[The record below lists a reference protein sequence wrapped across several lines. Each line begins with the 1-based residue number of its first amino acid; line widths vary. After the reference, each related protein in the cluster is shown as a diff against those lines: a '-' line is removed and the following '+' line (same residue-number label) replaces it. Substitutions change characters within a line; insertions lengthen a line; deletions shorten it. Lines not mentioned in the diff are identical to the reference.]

1 MKRWVQIFKVFANI
15 NRLKIV
21 KLLAGTDKMT
31 VSDIADELDISLK
44 STSKHLI
51 ILDNIDVL
59 EGSGKSGHVYYWLNQ
74 AMPGDLK
81 KIIRQF
87 I

>member
-51 ILDNIDVL
+51 ILDNIDVAIQTL
-59 EGSGKSGHVYYWLNQ
+59 SLDVIAEIGTDNNE
-74 AMPGDLK
+74 
-81 KIIRQF
+81 
-87 I
+87 